1 MYSGRSVFFSRKQWI
16 GKISARSTFLI
27 IFHLTPC
34 FTSLHFRFI
43 TNPVL
48 KMGPSSPQSQAVV
61 TSRGT
66 QLKCFSR
73 QKSLQSRSAPRFWFF
88 FFRFKGSKKDDVLG
102 VSYNRLIRIDM
113 ATGDPITTWRFSNMK
128 QWNVNWEIRQ
138 VNLEQL
144 CVQSLHFT
152 HWRMLAEN
160 IFKPQWKGFERVMT
174 CY

>member
-1 MYSGRSVFFSRKQWI
+1 MNRKDFSQIYLPDYFPSYTMAHQPTLLLYKKSCSKDGSKLSSIPGCCDFSHVFFSLPEESSWNV
-16 GKISARSTFLI
+16 
-27 IFHLTPC
+27 
-34 FTSLHFRFI
+34 SLDRNHCKADL
-43 TNPVL
+43 L
-48 KMGPSSPQSQAVV
+48 KG
-61 TSRGT
+61 
-66 QLKCFSR
+66 
-73 QKSLQSRSAPRFWFF
+73 FWV

-152 HWRMLAEN
+152 HWRMLSEN
-160 IFKPQWKGFERVMT
+160 IFKPQWKDFECVVTR
-174 CY
+174 Y